1 MFAIYGRNIQ
11 GIRIDENLIIRG
23 DLNDNIGRNNDKD
36 RTAPCECRVI
46 VGIVLEMEKKIRS

>member
-1 MFAIYGRNIQ
+1 MLAIYGRNIQ

-23 DLNDNIGRNNDKD
+23 DLNDNIARNNDKD

-46 VGIVLEMEKKIRS
+46 LGIVLEMEKKIRS